1 MKLTTSSEA
10 NINYLAKIVKLE
22 DYNFAPHPNAD
33 KLQLVH
39 LYGNTISTSIEA
51 KPGYYVYF
59 PVECAICSDFLKFHN
74 LYRNAVLN
82 KNPEETGFFEDS
94 GRVRCIKL
102 RGIASEG
109 FLMPY
114 TALYEFIEE
123 ENDGKIDS
131 LVDTSFD
138 TINDIKLVWK
148 YIIQVPTSR
157 SGLGKNTKSTINSS
171 IIEGQFRFH
180 IDTPKL
186 QDNIYAIK
194 PQDLIQIS
202 IKQHGTSAIFCNLLT
217 ERKLSWKE
225 RLAKKFGIKVD
236 ELKYTTFCSSRKVI
250 KDPILN
256 PNLSKGYYD
265 YDIWNLA
272 LEVVKP
278 YIAPG
283 MTIYAEIVGYMP
295 DGKYIQSGYD
305 YKCIYDPKTYKY
317 SEMTASQ
324 MYSSKL
330 FDIIVYRIT
339 ITSIEGKVYEYSAKQ
354 VRDWCIQN
362 GLHPVTELYYG
373 YAKDLFNLD
382 PSQHWNENFIEALRG
397 KYLEGDSAL
406 CNNKVPEEGI
416 VLRLETSNINVYK
429 LKANRF
435 LQKETKELDKGVIDI
450 ESAQ

>member
-59 PVECAICSDFLKFHN
+59 PVECVICSDFLKFHN

-131 LVDTSFD
+131 LIDTSFD

-157 SGLGKNTKSTINSS
+157 
-171 IIEGQFRFH
+171 
-180 IDTPKL
+180 
-186 QDNIYAIK
+186 
-194 PQDLIQIS
+194 
-202 IKQHGTSAIFCNLLT
+202 
-217 ERKLSWKE
+217 
-225 RLAKKFGIKVD
+225 
-236 ELKYTTFCSSRKVI
+236 
-250 KDPILN
+250 
-256 PNLSKGYYD
+256 
-265 YDIWNLA
+265 
-272 LEVVKP
+272 
-278 YIAPG
+278 
-283 MTIYAEIVGYMP
+283 
-295 DGKYIQSGYD
+295 
-305 YKCIYDPKTYKY
+305 
-317 SEMTASQ
+317 
-324 MYSSKL
+324 
-330 FDIIVYRIT
+330 
-339 ITSIEGKVYEYSAKQ
+339 
-354 VRDWCIQN
+354 
-362 GLHPVTELYYG
+362 
-373 YAKDLFNLD
+373 
-382 PSQHWNENFIEALRG
+382 
-397 KYLEGDSAL
+397 
-406 CNNKVPEEGI
+406 
-416 VLRLETSNINVYK
+416 
-429 LKANRF
+429 
-435 LQKETKELDKGVIDI
+435 
-450 ESAQ
+450 